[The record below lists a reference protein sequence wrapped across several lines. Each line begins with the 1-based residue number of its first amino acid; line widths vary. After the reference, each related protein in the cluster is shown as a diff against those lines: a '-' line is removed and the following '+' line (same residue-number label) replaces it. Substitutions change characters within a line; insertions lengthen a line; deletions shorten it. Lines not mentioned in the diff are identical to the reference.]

1 MHWHSFKHIA
11 DIDDGEEVRSHRKI
25 WHSFK
30 RIADIDDGEEDCE
43 EAESDREWNS
53 AEAFGSDSEDD
64 VEYEEENNHNL
75 LNTRQLP
82 THPLAVNLKKQ
93 KQHFFWQL
101 SPSKIIWKKALKL
114 LNERF
119 LNETERFKED
129 NSPCILLIDELDL
142 LVTRNQS
149 VLYNILDWPTKP
161 HSRLTIIGANIIP
174 FCVSPHMANLGIA
187 NTMDLPE
194 KKGVLVGVADV
205 EAAIQEKCSRLSYS
219 KTAAASPTD
228 DQLRPN
234 KSEEKHFVLVHG
246 ACHGAWSWPLM
257 LFMAALPPT
266 QRLIL
271 VAHSL
276 GGLAISKVMEIF
288 PEKISVAVFVTAI
301 MPGPS
306 LNISTLTAQVWR
318 QGPLLDSRYGY
329 DNGPNNPP
337 TTLILG
343 PKYIAEY
350 MYQLSPVEDLALAT
364 TLLRPIYL
372 YTEEDMSKEVIL
384 SQKRYGCVDR
394 VYIKAGEDKSGNKD
408 VEQWMIQKNPPN
420 EVIEI
425 AGCDHMVMM
434 SRPLQ
439 LFLHLLSIAHTY
451 H

>member
-1 MHWHSFKHIA
+1 MKNLDNLMMLGISLLLF
-11 DIDDGEEVRSHRKI
+11 
-25 WHSFK
+25 FLQ
-30 RIADIDDGEEDCE
+30 
-43 EAESDREWNS
+43 S
-53 AEAFGSDSEDD
+53 AE
-64 VEYEEENNHNL
+64 
-75 LNTRQLP
+75 
-82 THPLAVNLKKQ
+82 
-93 KQHFFWQL
+93 
-101 SPSKIIWKKALKL
+101 
-114 LNERF
+114 
-119 LNETERFKED
+119 
-129 NSPCILLIDELDL
+129 
-142 LVTRNQS
+142 
-149 VLYNILDWPTKP
+149 
-161 HSRLTIIGANIIP
+161 
-174 FCVSPHMANLGIA
+174 
-187 NTMDLPE
+187 
-194 KKGVLVGVADV
+194 
-205 EAAIQEKCSRLSYS
+205 
-219 KTAAASPTD
+219 TAAASPTD

-246 ACHGAWSWPLM
+246 ACHGAWSWFKVVAMLRSSGHNVTALDLGASGINPLQALEIPHQSDYFRPLM
-257 LFMAALPPT
+257 LFMAALPST

-276 GGLAISKVMEIF
+276 GGLAISKAMETF

-306 LNISTLTAQVWR
+306 LNISTLTAQLFRR